1 MTELPTPSKTEKAVR
16 ERLAYHEELAA
27 RLRNLIR
34 LLWPRA
40 RDDIDEARKHDRS
53 DEDTPGHSARSRL
66 PPEKD

>member
-40 RDDIDEARKHDRS
+40 RDDTEEASEQHPPG
-53 DEDTPGHSARSRL
+53 EDT
-66 PPEKD
+66 

>member
-40 RDDIDEARKHDRS
+40 PNDVEEAGEQDPS
-53 DEDTPGHSARSRL
+53 DED
-66 PPEKD
+66 